1 MQLAPRS
8 LTISRFRRCG
18 SEAVDPSVHGLT
30 SRHGLVILG
39 VWLT

>member
-18 SEAVDPSVHGLT
+18 SEAVAIMPKAPLAEM
-30 SRHGLVILG
+30 
-39 VWLT
+39 